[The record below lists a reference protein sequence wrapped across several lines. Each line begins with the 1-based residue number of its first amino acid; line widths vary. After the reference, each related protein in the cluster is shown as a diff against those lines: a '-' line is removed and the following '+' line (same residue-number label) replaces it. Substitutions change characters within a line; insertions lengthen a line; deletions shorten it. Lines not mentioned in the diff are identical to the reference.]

1 MESAQQ
7 RLIDFIQNLTD
18 EECTLIVSL
27 LKREQA

>member
-18 EECTLIVSL
+18 EECVLIVSL